1 MIDYVYFG
9 CVKSFFPLT
18 FSIEHVS
25 TKLLHLPQISFI
37 SSSVMDRN
45 GLNARLA
52 DLKTAEVLAR
62 RRGDLKTAQKVSDV

>member
-1 MIDYVYFG
+1 
-9 CVKSFFPLT
+9 
-18 FSIEHVS
+18 
-25 TKLLHLPQISFI
+25 
-37 SSSVMDRN
+37 MDRN